1 MQRFFQNPC
10 QRQKTVMKKIFFT
23 ALGCLLLFSFQS
35 CLKDKLTHTYT
46 IFTPIYE
53 TKEAVSLNIKS
64 NPPREITLPG
74 KFFVYGNYIFLNEI
88 DKGVHIIDNADPGNP
103 VVKAF
108 IDIPGNLDIAVKGN
122 ILYADM
128 YQDLVAVDISD
139 PLKAKLVKDL
149 PGVFS
154 ERYYANGFIADNNRI
169 IIGWLKKDTT
179 VELAPSANYLI
190 FPVAYG
196 APDALAAAAVKT
208 RGISGSMARFTIVD
222 NYMYAVD
229 HHNLRSISISN
240 GSEPVVSNAINAG
253 WDIET
258 IYPFKNKLFIGSMG
272 GLFIYDISQPDLPV
286 KEAEF
291 VHARACDPVIAD
303 ENYAYVTLREGTD
316 CGPTDNEL
324 QVINVQD
331 LQSPVLVKS
340 YPMANPFGLA
350 KDNAQLFICDG
361 TDGLKMY
368 DAADPSKIVLKK
380 HISGM
385 QTFDAIAWNKN
396 LIVVAKDGLYQYDYS
411 NPGDLT
417 LRSKISIN
425 R

>member
-1 MQRFFQNPC
+1 
-10 QRQKTVMKKIFFT
+10 MKKTLFT
-23 ALGCLLLFSFQS
+23 AFCCFLLFSFQS

-64 NPPREITLPG
+64 NPPKDMQLPG

-88 DKGVHIIDNADPGNP
+88 DKGVHIIDNTDPANP

-149 PGVFS
+149 PDVFP

-169 IIGWLKKDTT
+169 IVGWLKKDTT
-179 VELAPSANYLI
+179 VELKPSGNYLI
-190 FPVAYG
+190 YPVAFG
-196 APDALAAAAVKT
+196 APDVLAAAAAQT

-229 HHNLRSISISN
+229 HHTLRSISIAN
-240 GSEPVVSNAINAG
+240 AAEPVVNNTMNAG

-272 GLFIYDISQPDLPV
+272 GMFIYDISQPDLPV
-286 KEAEF
+286 KEADF

-303 ENYAYVTLREGTD
+303 DSYAYVTLREGTN

-324 QVINVQD
+324 QVINVQN
-331 LQSPVLVKS
+331 LQSPVLLKS
-340 YPMANPFGLA
+340 YPMTNPFGLA
-350 KDNAQLFICDG
+350 KDNNQLFICDG
-361 TDGLKMY
+361 SDGLKMY
-368 DAADPSKIVLKK
+368 DASDPSNIILKK
-380 HISGM
+380 HITGL
-385 QTFDAIAWNKN
+385 QTLDAIAWNKN

-411 NPGDLT
+411 DPNDLT
-417 LRSKISIN
+417 LNSKLSLN